1 MQLTTKTR
9 KDVNLK
15 DIKEAITAGRGLE
28 VIRPF
33 DELEIEL
40 VDGSTVTAV
49 FGGLV
54 GALTGRFAIKDAMGE
69 APMFKGKFY
78 GAGYINGYAR
88 RYVLEELLPRF
99 PAEVRELFA
108 PRSFAENIGGELV
121 EYADTLYLP
130 RATDIFGAGKWWND
144 IDPGAVQL
152 EIFKRERDRVK
163 EFGDKGTWPYWTS
176 SVFAGL
182 SSGFCFVGADGA
194 AYDYNADYSLALA
207 PFFDL

>member
-69 APMFKGKFY
+69 APMFKGKFS
-78 GAGYINGYAR
+78 GAGYINSYAR
-88 RYVLEELLPRF
+88 RYVLEELLPKF

-130 RATDIFGAGKWWND
+130 RATDIFGAGEWWND

-163 EFGDKGTWPYWTS
+163 EHVGDGTWFWWLRSPYASNSYGFVYVYTGGT
-176 SVFAGL
+176 VNGNFAYR
-182 SSGFCFVGADGA
+182 SFGF
-194 AYDYNADYSLALA
+194 A
-207 PFFDL
+207 PGFDL